1 MNHRSDPNN
10 QAENERQIQKPVG
23 NSIIAKADNHKAR
36 DSEFFG
42 ASVDGSLGRPANLS
56 CRGTGTVECS
66 RSRRRRDRGISAR
79 EPEECGRGF
88 LGPWSESAGKTVG
101 PWDNPCRIRGI
112 VEGIP
117 WEQVRGRTRETEL
130 KQGDWRTQ
138 REGCG
143 RTQGNKING

>member
-23 NSIIAKADNHKAR
+23 DLIIAKADKVR

-42 ASVDGSLGRPANLS
+42 ASVDENLGRPANLS
-56 CRGTGTVECS
+56 CRGTGTVEFS
-66 RSRRRRDRGISAR
+66 GSRRRRDRGISAR

-88 LGPWSESAGKTVG
+88 LGPWSESAGETVG
-101 PWDNPCRIRGI
+101 PWENPWRIRGT

-117 WEQVRGRTRETEL
+117 WEQV
-130 KQGDWRTQ
+130 
-138 REGCG
+138 CG
-143 RTQGNKING
+143 